1 MHKLIYIS
9 LLFSPVAF
17 ATNKLDIKNSSDS
30 TIFLQDVESSGVTM
44 KKDDYTPIIAN
55 KII

>member
-9 LLFSPVAF
+9 LLFSSVAF